1 MRGRWNWLGRLLLR
15 KRRGGQGRGIRS
27 LRMSVREGERGVLDL
42 WGDLSAVAAPALAS
56 LRVVRSLILDLWA
69 RLAAAPA
76 ELSLSGFQA
85 SMGLD

>member
-1 MRGRWNWLGRLLLR
+1 MGFEAY
-15 KRRGGQGRGIRS
+15 I
-27 LRMSVREGERGVLDL
+27 MSVGEGGKEGILDL

-56 LRVVRSLILDLWA
+56 FGAVRSLILVLWA